1 MRSAR
6 WSIAIAP
13 TFRPKGALRGSYPR
27 AGQTQTPSRTMDT
40 SKLKVGSSTRFV
52 IIYDQDDR
60 RIASCSAMNDG
71 RLWFTDAMGNDAVM
85 SAEEREAIERTGRG
99 SWERYRFEE
108 PEPVEH
114 WPFRPWAMRRPGQ
127 TEPGASPPWRTPL
140 GQNVT
145 THLHIS
151 AGRRKYHIADNGQ
164 CHSSMMIS
172 KNQNELAAL
181 DISTF
186 ASLMESMRS
195 DMACEHC
202 AATYRNYRRTA

>member
-1 MRSAR
+1 
-6 WSIAIAP
+6 
-13 TFRPKGALRGSYPR
+13 
-27 AGQTQTPSRTMDT
+27 MDT

-127 TEPGASPPWRTPL
+127 TKPGASPPGHTPF
-140 GQNVT
+140 GDSGT
-145 THLHIS
+145 MHLHIS
-151 AGRRKYHIADNGQ
+151 AGRRKFHIANNGQ
-164 CHSSMMIS
+164 CSGSVKLSKDPDDLTSLHIS
-172 KNQNELAAL
+172 
-181 DISTF
+181 IFS
-186 ASLMESMRS
+186 SLMESMRS